1 MAAPPKPRMVLKIVK
16 QNSAA
21 FLLDATPISCHISS
35 IKIAFLFLRTR
46 EKDFISRLTNMG
58 LFKEPDLL
66 TTKLKKISIIMVKHI
81 VLFKFN
87 DFSSEVEKKEKLNE
101 IKDALLNLLDKV
113 EALNS
118 IEIGINE
125 NPNEQFDL
133 SLTST
138 HDSMDKLKEYAT
150 HPDHVQ
156 VSKDLI
162 RPILASRSCVDYS
175 L

>member
-1 MAAPPKPRMVLKIVK
+1 
-16 QNSAA
+16 
-21 FLLDATPISCHISS
+21 
-35 IKIAFLFLRTR
+35 
-46 EKDFISRLTNMG
+46 
-58 LFKEPDLL
+58 
-66 TTKLKKISIIMVKHI
+66 MVKHI

-87 DFSSEVEKKEKLNE
+87 DFSSEAETKEKLNE
-101 IKDALLNLLDKV
+101 ITDALLNLLDKV

-156 VSKDLI
+156 VSKELI